1 MFRSADLQK
10 GSTNCRSL
18 AEICSS
24 SIISSPRTA
33 RRVAICAPPTVRAL
47 LLETAISAKAT
58 MWIQLFFRHFRGQGH
73 QLYIDP
79 KCCSVSGSDANER
92 SVYDEVVLE
101 ICRSRHPWFK
111 GYDRVSKQL
120 TLDVVMAMLNGMHMR
135 WTSAATGHVG
145 SIEVNFTAVSVQHF
159 SDPLE
164 KSLEAILNLARGK
177 FPGRHPQDYVDVSTA
192 HSNPPTLPLPAPFSI
207 LLNIVNVEEKRV
219 GNFLIQ
225 GGQLRS
231 ILKIEHIDCSR
242 VTLPTVMSMVSMPNC
257 LKYLQGLT
265 ISLCGEKVADTIK
278 FFRELSRTVNL
289 LELKVVLLFDC
300 KAQSNLKNDNLVT
313 FLTGQDG
320 FSSCVAMQTMLQCLT
335 IHYSPF
341 EQRFSWAIATA
352 VASLV
357 HPLKSLTLHGGRL
370 AIPALDFCRVLQNQS
385 NSICQLF
392 ISADITASQF
402 DVDERFTEVAH
413 CFTTCT
419 SLAVVSLEVS
429 ANSMPTLKAISTC
442 PNLET
447 LQLKTNRNVLT
458 HELQQIGRILSQR
471 LPCLRHCFLYFGP
484 GKLLIDMVA
493 VKDGTLEELNPVL
506 ASIVG
511 DREPDEAIQTL
522 IVPLKCPR
530 LLHWLQDTRPNVDFA
545 LC

>member
-1 MFRSADLQK
+1 MFRSTDLQK
-10 GSTNCRSL
+10 GSASCRSL
-18 AEICSS
+18 ADICSS

-33 RRVAICAPPTVRAL
+33 RRVSICAPPTVRSL

-58 MWIQLFFRHFRGQGH
+58 MWIQLFFRHFHDQGH
-73 QLYIDP
+73 QLYINP
-79 KCCSVSGSDANER
+79 RCCSVSDNDANER
-92 SVYDEVVLE
+92 SVYDEVVLD

-120 TLDVVMAMLNGMHMR
+120 TLDVVVAILNGMYMR

-145 SIEVNFTAVSVQHF
+145 SIEVNFTGVSVQHF
-159 SDPLE
+159 SDPLQ

-207 LLNIVNVEEKRV
+207 SLNIVNVEEKRV
-219 GNFLIQ
+219 ANFLTQ
-225 GGQLRS
+225 AGHLRS
-231 ILKIEHIDCSR
+231 VLKIEHIDCSR
-242 VTLPTVMSMVSMPNC
+242 VTLPTVVSMVSMPNC

-265 ISLCGEKVADTIK
+265 VSLCGEKVADTINC
-278 FFRELSRTVNL
+278 FRVLSKTVHL

-300 KAQSNLKNDNLVT
+300 KTQSSLKNNNLLT

-341 EQRFSWAIATA
+341 EQRFSQAVATA

-370 AIPALDFCRVLQNQS
+370 AIPASEFCRLLQNQS

-392 ISADITASQF
+392 LSADITASQF

-413 CFTTCT
+413 CFSICT
-419 SLAVVSLEVS
+419 NLAVMSLEAS
-429 ANSMPTLKAISTC
+429 ANSMPLLKAISAC

-458 HELQQIGRILSQR
+458 NELLQIGRILSQH
-471 LPCLRHCFLYFGP
+471 LPLLRHCFLYFGP

-493 VKDGTLEELNPVL
+493 VRDGTLEELNPVL

-530 LLHWLQDTRPNVDFA
+530 LLRWLQDTRPNIDFA